1 MSMLWVGQPTPSL
14 LLRRRQPPRRP
25 PGRATITD
33 LSVPPNVDVLLSADE
48 VHRRIEALADKLAP
62 KVSQGSWTAVV
73 ILLGATPFAADLMR
87 AFARRGIDMGFDGLW
102 LESYA
107 DARESSGRMLVR
119 ADVARPVE
127 GRGILLVD
135 DVFDSGRTISFARD
149 HMLHKGASEVLTCV
163 FARKPEAV
171 TEGLDAWAW
180 DAPHRYLVGYGMDDA
195 GKMRGLPFVG
205 AIRGA

>member
-1 MSMLWVGQPTPSL
+1 MQS
-14 LLRRRQPPRRP
+14 RPRRP
-25 PGRATITD
+25 TITD
-33 LSVPPNVDVLLSADE
+33 LAVPADVDVLLRADE
-48 VHRRIEALADKLAP
+48 VDARIEALADKLAP
-62 KVSQGSWTAVV
+62 RVSTGAWTAVV
-73 ILLGATPFAADLMR
+73 ILLGATPFASDLMR
-87 AFARRGIDMGFDGLW
+87 AFARRGIDMGFDALW

-127 GRGILLVD
+127 DRGILLID

-149 HMLHKGASEVLTCV
+149 HMLHKGAREVITCV

-171 TEGLDAWAW
+171 AIGLDAWAW

-195 GKMRGLPFVG
+195 GKLRGLPFVG
-205 AIRGA
+205 AIKGA

>member
-1 MSMLWVGQPTPSL
+1 ME
-14 LLRRRQPPRRP
+14 PPKPVWRRP
-25 PGRATITD
+25 AITD
-33 LSVPPNVDVLLSADE
+33 PAPDTVDTLLTASEIGARSD
-48 VHRRIEALADKLAP
+48 ALADRLAP
-62 KVSQGSWTAVV
+62 KLAAGPWTAVV

-87 AFARRGIDMGFDGLW
+87 ALSRRGLDIGFDALW

-149 HMLHKGASEVLTCV
+149 HMRHKGAREVLTCV

-171 TEGLDAWAW
+171 SQGLDAWAW
-180 DAPHRYLVGYGMDDA
+180 DAPARYLVGYGMDDA
-195 GKMRGLPFVG
+195 GKLRGLPFVG
-205 AIRGA
+205 AIKES

>member
-1 MSMLWVGQPTPSL
+1 MLRRLAPLLPSL
-14 LLRRRQPPRRP
+14 RMSSRPR
-25 PGRATITD
+25 RATITD
-33 LSVPPNVDVLLSADE
+33 RSVPANVDVLLSADE
-48 VHRRIEALADKLAP
+48 VKARIEALADQLAP
-62 KVSQGSWTAVV
+62 KLSAGSWTAVV
-73 ILLGATPFAADLMR
+73 ILLGATPFASDLMR

-127 GRGILLVD
+127 DCGILLID

-149 HMLHKGASEVLTCV
+149 HMLHKGAREVLTCV

-171 TEGLDAWAW
+171 ATGLDAWAW

-205 AIRGA
+205 AIKDA

>member
-1 MSMLWVGQPTPSL
+1 MLRLWHPPR
-14 LLRRRQPPRRP
+14 LRRPRRP
-25 PGRATITD
+25 TITD
-33 LSVPPNVDVLLSADE
+33 RSVPDNVDVLLNASE
-48 VHRRIEALADKLAP
+48 VSDRIEALTDRLAP
-62 KVSQGSWTAVV
+62 RLATGSWTAVV

-87 AFARRGIDMGFDGLW
+87 ALARRGIDIGFDGLW

-127 GRGILLVD
+127 DRGILLID

-149 HMLHKGASEVLTCV
+149 HMMHKGAREVLTCV

-171 TEGLDAWAW
+171 TEGLDVWAW

-195 GKMRGLPFVG
+195 GRMRGLPFVG
-205 AIRGA
+205 AIKGV